1 MSDVTLEA
9 KIFILQQKITFWQ
22 NSHYS
27 AYLDAQIAQTLEDN
41 RMLEQAK
48 DGMKRALQAQ
58 DELKKIM
65 DELTQGEALCNP

>member
-1 MSDVTLEA
+1 MNDDNVTPEV
-9 KIFILQQKITFWQ
+9 KINILQQKITFWQ

-27 AYLDAQIAQTLEDN
+27 ASLDARVAQTIGDE

-48 DGMKRALQAQ
+48 SDMKRTLQAQ

-65 DELTQGEALCNP
+65 DELTPSCQG